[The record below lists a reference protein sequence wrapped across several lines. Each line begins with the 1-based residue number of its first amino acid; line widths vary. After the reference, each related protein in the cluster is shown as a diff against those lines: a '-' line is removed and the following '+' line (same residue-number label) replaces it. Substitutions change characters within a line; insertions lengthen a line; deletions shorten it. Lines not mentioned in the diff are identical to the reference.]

1 MAERFTEE
9 IERNADAFGSIPFW
23 SWNDALKPEE
33 LRRQIRR
40 MHEIKMK
47 GFFMHARSG
56 LETEYMGEDWFRCVA
71 ECADEARQLG
81 MEAWLYDENGWP
93 SGFAGGALLKDPANY
108 AEFLKLEIKKE
119 PDPEALCTYIRDG
132 GKMRRVSDGTSVS
145 DAGEYYCIFKH
156 VCDSYV
162 DTMDAKVTAKFIEAT
177 HEAYKKRFGALLGNV
192 IPGFFTDE
200 PQYYRWA
207 TPWSETLP
215 EEFEKAY
222 GYDIYSGLAA
232 LFTDYE
238 GAEEFRYDYWLL
250 CHRLFTE
257 HFARPVYEWAEENGC
272 QITGHTIEETSL
284 SGQMWCTG
292 GVMPFYQYEHIPGID
307 HLCRGIGND
316 LSPKQVASVAA
327 QLGKKYVLSEMF
339 AACGW
344 DVTPLEL
351 KNIAQWQYVSGI
363 NLMCQHLYPYSIRGQ
378 RKTDYPCHYSEH
390 LPWQDAMKDF
400 NEYFNRLG
408 ATLSLGSEHVD
419 ALVIHPMHSAYL
431 RYKREE
437 DSQSIWELEDALNTL
452 IKALSANQIL
462 YHLGDET
469 LMARYGSVS
478 EGKIHVGKCSYGTV
492 VLPLC
497 ETLDSTTVALL
508 KEFLAQGGKL
518 AAWKPDQLP
527 GRIDGR
533 IADMSWLVPNMTF
546 EELQACSG
554 IRIRYADGSCAEGL
568 RLRVMDRADGRTFYL
583 VNLDMEAHRG
593 VRVQLGAEKNIKA
606 YEPETGRC
614 AYLSEAGDFT
624 LDFGAAQG
632 YVLYTEDR
640 KPAENAIT
648 LDYAA
653 TQYEGEALIPPRP
666 IAQIRDLTL
675 KRRYAGKMA
684 LTYSFRIEQMPDCR
698 IYMAAEPMRYDAVN
712 VNGTETSFDGGW
724 WLDRSFRTADIT
736 ELVHEGVNEITLRFS
751 YFQREHVYDVLFG
764 GATESMRNCLS
775 FDTEIENIYVFG
787 NFGVY
792 TQQDAFTPGGNGS
805 EVYTGDFRIGP
816 APGSLGR
823 DAMADVVR
831 SGYPFFAGALEG
843 GCTFE
848 VPADY
853 KGLKL
858 NFEGRYAYAD
868 IYVNGGFVKRLMFES
883 SCDITAFAHP
893 GTNEL
898 KVVMCNSARN
908 LLGPHHNTVDEP
920 YVVGPD
926 TFTAEGC
933 WSEDGCSAYRASY
946 SFMPFGL
953 KFALEV
959 R

>member
-1 MAERFTEE
+1 
-9 IERNADAFGSIPFW
+9 
-23 SWNDALKPEE
+23 
-33 LRRQIRR
+33 
-40 MHEIKMK
+40 
-47 GFFMHARSG
+47 
-56 LETEYMGEDWFRCVA
+56 
-71 ECADEARQLG
+71 
-81 MEAWLYDENGWP
+81 
-93 SGFAGGALLKDPANY
+93 
-108 AEFLKLEIKKE
+108 
-119 PDPEALCTYIRDG
+119 
-132 GKMRRVSDGTSVS
+132 
-145 DAGEYYCIFKH
+145 
-156 VCDSYV
+156 
-162 DTMDAKVTAKFIEAT
+162 
-177 HEAYKKRFGALLGNV
+177 
-192 IPGFFTDE
+192 
-200 PQYYRWA
+200 
-207 TPWSETLP
+207 
-215 EEFEKAY
+215 
-222 GYDIYSGLAA
+222 
-232 LFTDYE
+232 
-238 GAEEFRYDYWLL
+238 
-250 CHRLFTE
+250 
-257 HFARPVYEWAEENGC
+257 
-272 QITGHTIEETSL
+272 
-284 SGQMWCTG
+284 
-292 GVMPFYQYEHIPGID
+292 
-307 HLCRGIGND
+307 
-316 LSPKQVASVAA
+316 
-327 QLGKKYVLSEMF
+327 
-339 AACGW
+339 
-344 DVTPLEL
+344 
-351 KNIAQWQYVSGI
+351 
-363 NLMCQHLYPYSIRGQ
+363 
-378 RKTDYPCHYSEH
+378 
-390 LPWQDAMKDF
+390 
-400 NEYFNRLG
+400 
-408 ATLSLGSEHVD
+408 
-419 ALVIHPMHSAYL
+419 
-431 RYKREE
+431 
-437 DSQSIWELEDALNTL
+437 
-452 IKALSANQIL
+452 
-462 YHLGDET
+462 
-469 LMARYGSVS
+469 
-478 EGKIHVGKCSYGTV
+478 
-492 VLPLC
+492 
-497 ETLDSTTVALL
+497 
-508 KEFLAQGGKL
+508 
-518 AAWKPDQLP
+518 
-527 GRIDGR
+527 
-533 IADMSWLVPNMTF
+533 
-546 EELQACSG
+546 
-554 IRIRYADGSCAEGL
+554 
-568 RLRVMDRADGRTFYL
+568 
-583 VNLDMEAHRG
+583 

-632 YVLYTEDR
+632 YVLYTENR

-908 LLGPHHNTVDEP
+908 LLGPHHNIVDEP